1 MICYKDTTYCVS
13 KDCVNKSCKRRM
25 TDEIQNKA
33 NKLCIPVSLE
43 DGTGIHNL
51 FALFWISSV
60 IRLLQLLFTQ
70 SLLTQ

>member
-43 DGTGIHNL
+43 DGTGTCIYYVNR
-51 FALFWISSV
+51 SKKG
-60 IRLLQLLFTQ
+60 
-70 SLLTQ
+70 